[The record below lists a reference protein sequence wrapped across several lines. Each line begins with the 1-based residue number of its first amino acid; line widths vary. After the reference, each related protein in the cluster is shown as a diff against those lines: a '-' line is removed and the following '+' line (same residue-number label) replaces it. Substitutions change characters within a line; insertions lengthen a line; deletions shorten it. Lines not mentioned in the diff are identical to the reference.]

1 MKKQIVFVAGLLL
14 AGASVSF
21 AQVDTTNTRSNDASA
36 SQANPAISG
45 QPQQSQ
51 QPDQNYRKDMSKI
64 KSSEVPAN
72 LKQTLSGSQYSGW
85 EQGTIYRSKNN
96 DAYVLEMNTNGQT
109 QVHRFGADGK
119 PSRDN

>member
-1 MKKQIVFVAGLLL
+1 MKKHIVFVAGLLL

-21 AQVDTTNTRSNDASA
+21 AQVDTTNSRSNDASA
-36 SQANPAISG
+36 SQANPALSG
-45 QPQQSQ
+45 QPQ

-72 LKQTLSGSQYSGW
+72 LNETLNGSQYSGW

-119 PSRDN
+119 PLRDN